1 MWGGRPD
8 AAGQHLTTDFTGLF
22 CAIASLYVRSSVSEA
37 LAVAPAERAAVAWTY
52 RSGHGR
58 DGRLKAR
65 TTRTFRS
72 YLIGLIG
79 AMLILQK
86 IAPVLK
92 EPTPSFFDIAA
103 RPTTTAQGLR
113 SFLQTTHWDKTTFP
127 MAMPRLRLNPEQID
141 AVTCYIL
148 NLRQNPE
155 DSPAS
160 AHSP

>member
-1 MWGGRPD
+1 MLKDW
-8 AAGQHLTTDFTGLF
+8 LV
-22 CAIASLYVRSSVSEA
+22 C
-37 LAVAPAERAAVAWTY
+37 AAVWLL
-52 RSGHGR
+52 GIGC
-58 DGRLKAR
+58 AR
-65 TTRTFRS
+65 ADNDECKLSPLGDEIAQRVCGTCHVVARN
-72 YLIGLIG
+72 
-79 AMLILQK
+79 QK

-103 RPTTTAQGLR
+103 RPTTNAQSLR

-148 NLRQNPE
+148 SLRQNPE
-155 DSPAS
+155 ESPRS